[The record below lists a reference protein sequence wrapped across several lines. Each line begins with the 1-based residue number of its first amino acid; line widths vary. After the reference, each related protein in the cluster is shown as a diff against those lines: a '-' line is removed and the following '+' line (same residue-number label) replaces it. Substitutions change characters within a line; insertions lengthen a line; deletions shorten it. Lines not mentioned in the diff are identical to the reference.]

1 MARRSILVATVAL
14 AAAFAPAAAQAA
26 TIQVNSAQFA
36 SPVALQWNVT
46 AVLTET
52 VFRANGACASANGP
66 IAGATGIFTSTGVA
80 APPSPP
86 PATTTTDAPGEGVFC
101 YYVQDDAGLAN
112 SNTVQVTVDTANPT
126 ATIAVTPSGAP
137 NFLRGAVNITSS
149 SADTG
154 SGVAS
159 SVLREGAAGTC
170 ALGLAIPAAWVT
182 TGVGD
187 GTYDICNVVT
197 DNAAHSATAA
207 ATVVVDN
214 TVPTG
219 SVVAPAAGAVVTG
232 ATVGLST
239 DATDAT
245 AGIRNVQWRWAVGGG
260 ALHNILGL
268 VNAAT
273 GGWARVWNT
282 STVAAN
288 QRPPDGAVTIS
299 ALVTDMAG
307 NVLTITTPA
316 VVDNTAP
323 DVKAVLTAPPA
334 VAGSPTLIWT
344 PAHDAVG
351 ITRYEVLR
359 GGNVITTVASIPG
372 AQTFSYSDKGAPDQ
386 ATSTYIVR
394 AWDGAAHSVDSNAA
408 PVLVDSTSLTAPK
421 SVTAATPT
429 SAAPVLNW
437 AAPGVF
443 AVNHYDV
450 YRDGLLIGS
459 TPGAGTTFTDASA
472 TEGAHD
478 YAVLAR
484 DAAAKPGVLSNS
496 FKVVFDKTAPTS
508 GGAPTAQV
516 LTTGQVNLAWPAA
529 GDALSGVAG
538 YIVRRAS
545 GAVAPAAADGGTSV
559 CTPAAPGCSDAA
571 AATGTWSYGVFA
583 RDAAGNVALIGTVSN
598 VAVVDK
604 TAPLAPT
611 KLTVT
616 RPKSKT
622 KTKTKAKSITLTL
635 HWVNPTAADL
645 DRMVVV
651 LNIKRDPVGPAD
663 GKAVYHGLG
672 TSAKVK
678 LLAGQVGYIAVYAYD
693 HSGNYSPAPLRKIVS
708 LASLISLRPL
718 SGSAVSVSSPE
729 LTWKAS
735 KGSTYYNVQVFHNGK
750 RMLVGWPSKA
760 SYRIPA
766 GTLKSGT
773 YVWYVWPAVQHAG
786 SSPTFGKLIGRAT
799 FSFKKK

>member
-1 MARRSILVATVAL
+1 M
-14 AAAFAPAAAQAA
+14 
-26 TIQVNSAQFA
+26 
-36 SPVALQWNVT
+36 
-46 AVLTET
+46 
-52 VFRANGACASANGP
+52 
-66 IAGATGIFTSTGVA
+66 
-80 APPSPP
+80 
-86 PATTTTDAPGEGVFC
+86 
-101 YYVQDDAGLAN
+101 
-112 SNTVQVTVDTANPT
+112 
-126 ATIAVTPSGAP
+126 TPSGAP
-137 NFLRGAVNITSS
+137 NFLRGTVNITST

-159 SVLREGAAGTC
+159 SVLLAGGVGACAAG
-170 ALGLAIPAAWVT
+170 LGIPAAWIT
-182 TGVGD
+182 TGVAD

-197 DNAAHSATAA
+197 DVATHTATAT

-219 SVVAPAAGAVVTG
+219 SVVAPAAGAVVAG

-239 DATDAT
+239 DAVDAT
-245 AGIRNVQWRWAVGGG
+245 AGIRNVQWRWAVGAG
-260 ALHNILGL
+260 AQHNIGAP
-268 VNAAT
+268 VAVAT

-282 STVAAN
+282 STVAVA

-359 GGNVITTVASIPG
+359 GGNVITTVASIAG
-372 AQTFSYSDKGAPDQ
+372 AQTFSYSDKSAPDQ

-394 AWDGAAHSVDSNAA
+394 AWDGAAHSVDSNAV
-408 PVLVDSTSLTAPK
+408 PVLVDSTAVTAAKGLTAP
-421 SVTAATPT
+421 TPT
-429 SAAPVLNW
+429 SAAPVLTW
-437 AAPGVF
+437 SAPSSF

-459 TPGAGTTFTDASA
+459 TPGAGATFTDATA
-472 TEGAHD
+472 TEGTHD

-484 DAAAKPGVLSNS
+484 DAASKPGVLSAS
-496 FKVVFDKTAPTS
+496 FKVVFDRTAPTS

-516 LTTGQVNLAWPAA
+516 LASGQVNLVWPAA

-538 YIVRRAS
+538 YAVRRT
-545 GAVAPAAADGGTSV
+545 GGGVAPAAADGGTAV
-559 CTPAAPGCSDAA
+559 CAPAQPGCSDAS
-571 AATGTWSYGVFA
+571 AATGTWSYAVFA

-598 VAVVDK
+598 VVVVDK
-604 TAPLAPT
+604 TPPLAPT

-616 RPKSKT
+616 RPKGKS
-622 KTKTKAKSITLTL
+622 KAKSITLTL
-635 HWVNPTAADL
+635 HWVKPTAADL

-651 LNIKRDPVGPAD
+651 LNLKRAPVGPAD

-678 LLAGQVGYIAVYAYD
+678 LLPGQVGYFAVYAYD
-693 HSGNYSPAPLRKIVS
+693 HSGNYSHSPLRKKAVRGLLNGERAIAARDHPPALTAQSPPEPAEPPPSDAVPT
-708 LASLISLRPL
+708 ASEAAAAAVTARLQAMLPEAEFDIAGADRPA
-718 SGSAVSVSSPE
+718 GPRRRRTRKRRA
-729 LTWKAS
+729 T
-735 KGSTYYNVQVFHNGK
+735 STYS
-750 RMLVGWPSKA
+750 RRPSRRRKPNRRLGSQPAPFAPVKWQAQTESNKA
-760 SYRIPA
+760 RAGRRRIGVA
-766 GTLKSGT
+766 LTVLL
-773 YVWYVWPAVQHAG
+773 A
-786 SSPTFGKLIGRAT
+786 LIGVALFAAAVRWGLVPRWAKDLKVGYRMINAKAENLTSSRAARRW
-799 FSFKKK
+799 SASSAIAA